1 MAYGGLQW
9 VTITM
14 LLFWFLLLLLFVTF
28 HVSVVYMCM
37 VYVHVFVQ
45 MNIFLCVHTEGR
57 KECQVF
63 CSITFYS
70 ILLRQGVWLNLELG
84 CQRDPLQL
92 QSYGLGQWTKHK
104 GEWELSTRI
113 LLSLFPDCWCS
124 VACSCCHIFLIRM
137 YCILNCKPKYNF
149 LSFFMVLVLNQRS
162 EKSS

>member
-1 MAYGGLQW
+1 MAYGELQW

-92 QSYGLGQWTKHK
+92 HSLMDWDNEQNTKENESWALEFFSLCFLTADAVWHAPAAISSSS
-104 GEWELSTRI
+104 GCTVSSTANQNTT
-113 LLSLFPDCWCS
+113 SFPFSWYLF
-124 VACSCCHIFLIRM
+124 
-137 YCILNCKPKYNF
+137 
-149 LSFFMVLVLNQRS
+149 
-162 EKSS
+162 